1 MTKIRKVVVYK
12 HYFDE
17 FAAQQPPNVRQKI
30 FKVIQGIE
38 TYQRIPSHFIKHI
51 SGTKGLYEA
60 RIMLGSN
67 IWRVFCFF
75 DSDSII
81 ILLNGFQKKTEKTP
95 KTEIERA
102 LRLMNEYFE
111 TKRNSNGH

>member
-1 MTKIRKVVVYK
+1 MTEIRKVIVYK

-17 FAAQQPPNVRQKI
+17 FVAQQSPVVRRKI
-30 FKVIQGIE
+30 FKVIQGLE
-38 TYQRIPSHFIKHI
+38 TYQRIPSSFLKHI

-67 IWRVFCFF
+67 IWRIFCFF
-75 DSDSII
+75 DNNSVI

-95 KTEIERA
+95 TKEIERA
-102 LRLMNEYFE
+102 LRLMHEYYE
-111 TKRNSNGH
+111 TKRNKHGH

>member
-1 MTKIRKVVVYK
+1 MTKIRKVIVYK

-17 FAAQQPPNVRQKI
+17 FVAEQSRDVRRKI
-30 FKVIQGIE
+30 FRVIQALE
-38 TYQRIPSHFIKHI
+38 TYQRIPSSFIKHI

-81 ILLNGFQKKTEKTP
+81 VLLNGFQKKTEKTS

-111 TKRNSNGH
+111 TKRNNNGH

>member
-1 MTKIRKVVVYK
+1 MTKIRKVIVYK

-17 FAAQQPPNVRQKI
+17 FVAEQRPDVRRKI
-30 FKVIQGIE
+30 FRVIQALE
-38 TYQRIPSHFIKHI
+38 TYQRIPSSFIKHL
-51 SGTKGLYEA
+51 SGTRGLYEA

-81 ILLNGFQKKTEKTP
+81 VLLNGFQKKTEKTP

-111 TKRNSNGH
+111 TKRNNNGH

>member
-12 HYFDE
+12 HYFDQFVAE
-17 FAAQQPPNVRQKI
+17 QSLAVRRKI
-30 FKVIQGIE
+30 FRIIQGIE
-38 TYQRIPSHFIKHI
+38 TYQRIPSSFIKHL

-75 DSDSII
+75 DSDSLVV
-81 ILLNGFQKKTEKTP
+81 LLNGFQKKTEKTP
-95 KTEIERA
+95 KNEIERA
-102 LRLMNEYFE
+102 LRLMNEYYE
-111 TKRNSNGH
+111 TKRNNHGH

>member
-1 MTKIRKVVVYK
+1 MTRIRRVIVYK

-17 FAAQQPPNVRQKI
+17 FVADQTRDVRRRI
-30 FKVIQGIE
+30 FRVIGALE
-38 TYQRIPSHFIKHI
+38 TYQRIPSSFIKHL
-51 SGTKGLYEA
+51 SGTRGLYEA

-95 KTEIERA
+95 KKEIDRA

-111 TKRNSNGH
+111 NKQNSNGH